1 MLHKNRVSYFVL
13 ILLHSVHWDQLISI
27 TIRGLG
33 DLDLEKQVRSLNLLL
48 QENVPR

>member
-33 DLDLEKQVRSLNLLL
+33 TLILKNKSEV
-48 QENVPR
+48 